1 MLATLAS
8 RRFGT
13 DRRAMSLRIALL
25 PIAMLRAALLRAMP
39 LWSVATTLLGSRCPG
54 ANRNGDVA
62 ILALTRKMCMPMIGM
77 PMPAAPMMQSQPE
90 NRKTSVDREDHRL
103 DGWMALNSVR
113 MGLHA
118 ILRDKTKYP
127 QFSYSTIR
135 AEECSRLFWKSR
147 RSLLQALGLRNGA
160 FGYGFHRK
168 NAGSKKKR
176 RFYPLFFPS
185 ELRIPHLEF
194 AQKTTSADTKESR
207 SRGRFMRV

>member
-1 MLATLAS
+1 
-8 RRFGT
+8 
-13 DRRAMSLRIALL
+13 MSLRIALL

-62 ILALTRKMCMPMIGM
+62 ILALTRKMCMHMIGM
-77 PMPAAPMMQSQPE
+77 HMIGMSMPAAPMMQSQPE

-103 DGWMALNSVR
+103 DGWMALDSVR

-160 FGYGFHRK
+160 FGHGF
-168 NAGSKKKR
+168 
-176 RFYPLFFPS
+176 
-185 ELRIPHLEF
+185 
-194 AQKTTSADTKESR
+194 
-207 SRGRFMRV
+207 